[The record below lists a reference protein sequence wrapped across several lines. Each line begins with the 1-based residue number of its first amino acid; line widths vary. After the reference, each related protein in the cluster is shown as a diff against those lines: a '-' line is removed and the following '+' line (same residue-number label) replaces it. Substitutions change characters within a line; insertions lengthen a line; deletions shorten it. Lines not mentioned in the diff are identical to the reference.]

1 MVQVIFDNF
10 AKILRHCLKGTTQDI
25 PEVVNDTRIVWEMCL
40 QAELEVGSLSSDSCL
55 HVDWVCL

>member
-1 MVQVIFDNF
+1 MGQVIFDNF
-10 AKILRHCLKGTTQDI
+10 AKILRSCLKGTAQEI

-55 HVDWVCL
+55 RVDCVCL